1 MNFKNININRLF
13 FTSTYI
19 LMVIGALIPF
29 YGFITGIYKTDP
41 SIMWI
46 TLLIDLFMLV
56 LIIILTSINILR
68 KYLLEKYYLLGYLA
82 IFSIYTI
89 YIMIISLFDAF
100 VGLYRHDWNV
110 LIILLLLYRYYK
122 IITMILKEDKE

>member
-1 MNFKNININRLF
+1 
-13 FTSTYI
+13 
-19 LMVIGALIPF
+19 MVIGALIPF